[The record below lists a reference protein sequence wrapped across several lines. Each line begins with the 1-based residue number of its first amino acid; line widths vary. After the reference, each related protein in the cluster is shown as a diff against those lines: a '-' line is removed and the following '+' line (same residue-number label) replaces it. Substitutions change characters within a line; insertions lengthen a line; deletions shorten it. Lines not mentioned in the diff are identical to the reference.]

1 MAVLDVIF
9 NGVCIFIIAIAG
21 YGIIRFTMEQIVE
34 SVMTLVIQYLFQR
47 HGNHFTFDSKAI
59 DDISRALAVII
70 YLIVFLNAFWPSVLL
85 TYPEF

>member
-1 MAVLDVIF
+1 MDVLNGIL
-9 NGVCIFIIAIAG
+9 NGVCIFIIAIGG
-21 YGIIRFTMEQIVE
+21 YVIIRLTMEQIVE
-34 SVMTLVIQYLFQR
+34 SLMTLVIQYLFQR